1 MKLNDMSSNMNNFFI
16 ELLLCSNNE
25 KVLND
30 LDAII
35 TKITTQMHKV
45 GTMWIFLLLITYKAV
60 H

>member
-1 MKLNDMSSNMNNFFI
+1 MSSNMNNFFI

-45 GTMWIFLLLITYKAV
+45 GTMWVSLLLITYQAV
-60 H
+60 Y